1 MNQRSAPAIHEFMA
15 RNAPRD
21 DAVAPVRSSTD
32 ERPLGERYAKGLR
45 GTVLMKNPNLRMAH
59 GDAVVP
65 KPPPP
70 DVYFGNPKS
79 DITKGF
85 EMIYQRSYSAGMC
98 ASRD

>member
-1 MNQRSAPAIHEFMA
+1 MSRSHITAFMEK
-15 RNAPRD
+15 NAPVD
-21 DAVAPVRSSTD
+21 LAAVPRRAATD
-32 ERPLGERYAKGLR
+32 ERPLGERYPKGLK
-45 GTVLMKNPNLRMAH
+45 GTVLLRNTNLRMAH
-59 GDAVVP
+59 GDKNVP

-70 DVYFGNPKS
+70 AVYFGNPKS